1 LSIAVGDDG
10 RILLCCFAGC
20 SVADVLAAVG
30 LQVADL
36 FPRRLT
42 DASPEARRELREQ
55 ARLAD
60 LKAAAGVLDLESKV
74 ILVAAGDVARG
85 RALPG
90 ADRDRLA
97 LAVERIRAARVLLEG
112 VR

>member
-1 LSIAVGDDG
+1 
-10 RILLCCFAGC
+10 LLHCFGGC

-36 FPRRLT
+36 FPRRLA
-42 DASPEARRELREQ
+42 DATPEARRELRER

-60 LKAAAGVLDLESKV
+60 MKAAASVLDLESKV
-74 ILVAAGDVARG
+74 VLIAAVDVG
-85 RALPG
+85 HGKALSE
-90 ADRDRLA
+90 ADHDRLD